1 MLTAVHLMTF
11 NDDLKDSYLFLDTV
25 DQIDYYFMGGH
36 TMDEIIHDYRYLT
49 GKAQMLPKWAYG
61 YVQSKEQYYTAKELR
76 GDCSPLQRDRGSA
89 GLCGSGLEYL
99 GSWTTGA
106 RRSWISSVTGI

>member
-1 MLTAVHLMTF
+1 MTF

-49 GKAQMLPKWAYG
+49 GKAQMLPKWLMAMYSPKSSITR
-61 YVQSKEQYYTAKELR
+61 QKSFLR
-76 GDCSPLQRDRGSA
+76 LFATTVR
-89 GLCGSGLEYL
+89 SGFRLTVWYRTGIPGILE
-99 GSWTTGA
+99 TGA
-106 RRSWISSVTGI
+106 RRSWIRSVTEI

>member
-1 MLTAVHLMTF
+1 MTF

-49 GKAQMLPKWAYG
+49 GKAADAAEMGLWLCTVQRAVLYG
-61 YVQSKEQYYTAKELR
+61 KRAS
-76 GDCSPLQRDRGSA
+76 
-89 GLCGSGLEYL
+89 
-99 GSWTTGA
+99 
-106 RRSWISSVTGI
+106 